1 MVLRPARDSEKWAYT
16 GDKVTMDSLFSS
28 LGGGG
33 GGGVEDYSVLL
44 RSTVH
49 SVMRQCHTLLLCDC
63 MRQCHTLLL
72 CDC

>member
-33 GGGVEDYSVLL
+33 GGGGGL
-44 RSTVH
+44 RTILFSSEALYT
-49 SVMRQCHTLLLCDC
+49 QL
-63 MRQCHTLLL
+63 
-72 CDC
+72 